1 MCGIHIIVDK
11 QNQLDEKPIQ
21 LMLSATH
28 YRGPDA
34 QDWTQIV
41 SSYQTIWMANNR
53 LKISD
58 LRDIANQPM
67 KTGNGQYTLVFNGA
81 IYNHIALRTT
91 HLKETEFVTQSDTET
106 LLQLV
111 ARHGHSIFSEL
122 NGMFAIAFYDKL
134 TEKLSIARDRWGIKP
149 LYWFENN
156 AFLIISSEIKG
167 ILATGLVPK
176 RPNLNQIQHYLSF
189 KFPRRPQTFYEN
201 IFEVEPGKI
210 CQASYRD
217 DLHTIRQLHVPQR
230 STVKIPNKE
239 DIQNNIAQAL
249 EETVY
254 QYTTADVPSGL
265 FLSGGIDSTL
275 LLASLHT
282 KGVKDF
288 PVFTIGYT
296 DSDKPYATK
305 DQHFAQ
311 QAARQY
317 RAAMHEV
324 VVDSQL
330 FVQFSEWVKTIDQP
344 VADGAA
350 WLTYLL
356 SQEARKYVKII
367 LSGAGADELFAG
379 YNRHWAYYQYLRT
392 PSFIRKSI
400 PLLHHIPQYKFAKT
414 HYGRLWEK
422 ALQQLHSS
430 PEQTYVRFTS
440 GATSFPWHKELSSR
454 IQAELFTNTGKKE
467 SVENYLTSALHFDQ
481 SHYLISDV
489 LTITDRMTMQHGIE
503 ARVPYLDNTVVE
515 QAQNISAIDLLKYGK
530 KWLLKDILS
539 QKQGTAYNKR
549 RKEGFG
555 MPLGHWLRKPVSD
568 NIFRS
573 LQNSDSLI
581 YEIVDYAWVQQL
593 KKNHITGSA
602 DYTSELWGLSL
613 LATWLELNF

>member
-1 MCGIHIIVDK
+1 MCGIHIIIDK
-11 QNQLDEKPIQ
+11 QNQLNEKPIQ
-21 LMLSATH
+21 QMLSATY

-34 QDWTQIV
+34 QVWTQII
-41 SSYQTIWMANNR
+41 SSRQTVWMANNR

-67 KTGNGQYTLVFNGA
+67 STADGQFTLVFNGA
-81 IYNHIALRTT
+81 IYNHVPLRQTK
-91 HLKETEFVTQSDTET
+91 LSDTEFATLSDTET
-106 LLQLV
+106 LLQLLV
-111 ARHGHSIFSEL
+111 RYGHSIFSEL
-122 NGMFAIAFYDKL
+122 NGMFAVALYDKF
-134 TEKLSIARDRWGIKP
+134 TETLIIARDRWGIKP
-149 LYWFENN
+149 LYWFEND

-176 RPNLNQIQHYLSF
+176 NPNLNQIQHYLSF
-189 KFPRRPQTFYEN
+189 KFPCRPQTFYKN
-201 IFEVEPGKI
+201 IFEVEPGRI
-210 CQASYRD
+210 CQTSYSSE
-217 DLHTIRQLHVPQR
+217 LHTISHLSIPQR
-230 STVKIPNKE
+230 STSKILHKE
-239 DIQNNIAQAL
+239 EARNNIAQAL
-249 EETVY
+249 EETIY
-254 QYTTADVPSGL
+254 QYSTADVPAGL
-265 FLSGGIDSTL
+265 FLSGGVDSTL
-275 LLASLHT
+275 LLASLYA
-282 KGVKDF
+282 KGIKNF

-296 DSDKPYATK
+296 DSDKPYATQ
-305 DQHFAQ
+305 DQYFAQ

-317 RAAMHEV
+317 KADMHEV

-330 FVQFSEWVKTIDQP
+330 LDQFSEWVRTIDQP

-356 SQEARKYVKII
+356 SQEACKYVKII

-392 PSFIRKSI
+392 PSFIRKGI
-400 PLLHHIPQYKFAKT
+400 PLLNHIPHHKFSKT

-422 ALQQLHSS
+422 ALQQLHPS
-430 PEQTYVRFTS
+430 PEQTYIRFTS
-440 GATSFPWHKELSSR
+440 GATSFSWHKELSSR
-454 IQAELFTNTGKKE
+454 IQEELFTTT
-467 SVENYLTSALHFDQ
+467 SQQQSLENSLATALHFDQ

-515 QAQNISAIDLLKYGK
+515 QAQNISATDLLKYGK

-539 QKQGTAYNKR
+539 RKQGTAYNKR